1 MRPKATATKRKV
13 VPGYDF
19 SYLYPKYRG
28 KWVAL
33 TRDGK
38 RVIEVSSNAGTLF
51 KKIGKRNL
59 AVYRVPSTDALFIG
73 GV

>member
-1 MRPKATATKRKV
+1 MRGKPAATKSKII
-13 VPGYDF
+13 PGYDF

-38 RVIEVSSNAGTLF
+38 RVIESSTTLRALF
-51 KKIGKRNL
+51 KKIGEQDL
-59 AVYRVPSTDALFIG
+59 VTYHVPSTDAYFIG
-73 GV
+73 NL

>member
-1 MRPKATATKRKV
+1 MRGKTAATKRKV

-38 RVIEVSSNAGTLF
+38 RVIESSASLRMLF
-51 KKIGKRNL
+51 KKIGERDL
-59 AVYRVPSTDALFIG
+59 VTYHVPSTDAYFIG
-73 GV
+73 SL